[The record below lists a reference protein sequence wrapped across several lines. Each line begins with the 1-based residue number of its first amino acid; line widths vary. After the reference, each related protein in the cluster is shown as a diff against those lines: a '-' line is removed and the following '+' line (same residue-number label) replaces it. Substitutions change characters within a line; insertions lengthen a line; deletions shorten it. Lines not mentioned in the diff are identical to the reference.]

1 MRTVTELALLAH
13 VSVRT
18 LHHYDAI
25 GLLKPTQITD
35 AGYRLYDDAALER
48 LYLILLFRELE
59 FPLKQIQG
67 ILDAPDFDRN
77 RILEQ
82 QIKRLKL
89 VIREELT
96 ELQRDT
102 IQAYYFE
109 NKTLLQIAEE
119 RNVNKSTVFRT
130 LKRAEDKLRRFLQY

>member
-1 MRTVTELALLAH
+1 MKN
-13 VSVRT
+13 T
-18 LHHYDAI
+18 LFN
-25 GLLKPTQITD
+25 GP
-35 AGYRLYDDAALER
+35 
-48 LYLILLFRELE
+48 LFRQV
-59 FPLKQIQG
+59 P
-67 ILDAPDFDRN
+67 R
-77 RILEQ
+77 EQ

-119 RNVNKSTVFRT
+119 RNVNKSTVCRT
-130 LKRAEDKLRRFLQY
+130 LRRAEDKIRRFLQY